1 MNKEHRLLV
10 INVGSTST
18 KAAFFQETTPIVS
31 ETITYSKEELSGYSE
46 LSDQLPR
53 REEDVLNFTKQNN
66 INLEEIDM
74 VISRGGL
81 GKPAP
86 AGSFEINDLMCND
99 LLTGKYGKHPS
110 ALGPAIA
117 QDIAKKYGMQAIVID
132 PPSTDEF
139 QPLARISGIPDIE
152 RKSGLHALN
161 QKTAARKAAG
171 EMGKSYD
178 NINLVVAHLGGGIT
192 IGAHNNGQVIDCT
205 HGLSEGPFTPERS
218 GGLAT
223 LDLIE
228 LAFSGKFDKKQMQG
242 RLVGQG
248 GLSAYLGTN
257 DAQKVEEMI
266 ANGDEKAKLIYQ
278 AMAYQTAKDIGA
290 MSVVLKGKVDGVVLT
305 GGLAYSEM
313 LIGWIREWIDFIAP
327 LFIYPGE
334 DEMAALAEGGI
345 RVLQGE
351 EKVKKYE

>member
-18 KAAFFQETTPIVS
+18 KAAFFQETTQIVS
-31 ETITYSKEELSGYSE
+31 ETIIYSKEELSGYQD

-53 REEDVLNFTKQNN
+53 REEDLLNFTKKNN

-81 GKPAP
+81 GKPGP
-86 AGSFEINDLMCND
+86 AGSYKIDDVMCND

-117 QDIAKKYGMQAIVID
+117 QDIAKKYGTQAIVID

-139 QPLARISGIPDIE
+139 QPLARISGIPEFE
-152 RKSGLHALN
+152 RKSGFHALN
-161 QKTAARKAAG
+161 QKAAAQKAAG
-171 EMGKSYD
+171 EMKKNYED
-178 NINLVVAHLGGGIT
+178 ANLVVAHLGGGIT
-192 IGAHNNGQVIDCT
+192 IGAHHRGQVIDCT
-205 HGLSEGPFTPERS
+205 YGLSEGPFTPERA

-228 LAFSGKFDKKQMQG
+228 LASSGTFDKKQMQG

-257 DAQKVEEMI
+257 DAQKVEERI
-266 ANGDEKAKLIYQ
+266 ANGDERAKLIYQ
-278 AMAYQTAKDIGA
+278 AMAYQIAKDIGA

-313 LIGWIREWIDFIAP
+313 LTGWIREWIDFIAP
-327 LFIYPGE
+327 LFIYSGE
-334 DEMAALAEGGI
+334 DEMAALSEGAI
-345 RVLQGE
+345 RVLRGE
-351 EKVKKYE
+351 DKVKRYE